1 MFTLLVIVWTFKCV
15 NVFRLNLTN
24 LLRWTNLR
32 RFRTIIMFLWCY
44 NFYTDFM
51 GCCHNEWI
59 SSRHSV
65 IPYFA
70 AAWEFM
76 DLFFFFFLSFLTNI
90 HVSDCRQLTSVPQEL
105 SSAWDDISC
114 VLRQS
119 LHPLTSSTPTGC
131 QNHSNASSSH
141 TDPIWLTMVQADG
154 ALYSTF
160 TLLHMQSS
168 VNPHSPHPQRKV
180 PLILPGSWFIFMDD
194 GQVACFT
201 GKEKNDER
209 SSLWNVKYLGPSV
222 VGRNDGG
229 GGMIKKE
236 WVKLYRTPSSKIQRR
251 LHYIFMWWYGL
262 YSVCVCVCVAG
273 LYKLSITSTLI
284 GLRPERVGIY
294 INIANVM

>member
-1 MFTLLVIVWTFKCV
+1 M
-15 NVFRLNLTN
+15 
-24 LLRWTNLR
+24 
-32 RFRTIIMFLWCY
+32 
-44 NFYTDFM
+44 
-51 GCCHNEWI
+51 NEWVLDLQSI
-59 SSRHSV
+59 LILLQLESS
-65 IPYFA
+65 
-70 AAWEFM
+70 WTC
-76 DLFFFFFLSFLTNI
+76 FFSFFRSFLTNI
-90 HVSDCRQLTSVPQEL
+90 RVSDCRQLTSVPLEL

-114 VLRQS
+114 VLWQS

-141 TDPIWLTMVQADG
+141 MDPIWLTTVQADG

-168 VNPHSPHPQRKV
+168 VNPHSPHPQRNV

-194 GQVACFT
+194 CQVACFT

-209 SSLWNVKYLGPSV
+209 SSLWNVKYLGSSV

-236 WVKLYRTPSSKIQRR
+236 WVKWYRTPSSKIQRR

-262 YSVCVCVCVAG
+262 YSVCVVWS
-273 LYKLSITSTLI
+273 YKLSITSTLI
-284 GLRPERVGIY
+284 GLRPERVGLY
-294 INIANVM
+294 IKIANVM